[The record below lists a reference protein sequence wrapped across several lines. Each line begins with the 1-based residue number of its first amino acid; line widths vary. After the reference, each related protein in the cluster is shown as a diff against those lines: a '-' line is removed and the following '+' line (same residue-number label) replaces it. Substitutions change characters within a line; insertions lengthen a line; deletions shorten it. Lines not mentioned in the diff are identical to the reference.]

1 MAIEVYSKQNI
12 QIKNPDSDN
21 GYQISELIKNSPP
34 LDLNSTYLYFI
45 QSHYF
50 NKTCAIAVNEI
61 DRVIGFVSGFQ
72 DPRKKDTLFIWQVA
86 ISKDARGN
94 GLASKLIH
102 FILQEHP
109 HMQFIETT
117 ITKDNTS
124 SISLFNKISQE
135 LNTNIIEEPFLDKT
149 KHFLNQHDS
158 ENLFRIGPFKIL
170 KENP

>member
-12 QIKNPDSDN
+12 QIKNPDSDY

-94 GLASKLIH
+94 RLASKLIH

-135 LNTNIIEEPFLDKT
+135 LNTNIIEEPFLDKS

>member
-1 MAIEVYSKQNI
+1 
-12 QIKNPDSDN
+12 
-21 GYQISELIKNSPP
+21 
-34 LDLNSTYLYFI
+34 
-45 QSHYF
+45 
-50 NKTCAIAVNEI
+50 
-61 DRVIGFVSGFQ
+61 VSGFQ

>member
-12 QIKNPDSDN
+12 QIKNPDSDY

-117 ITKDNTS
+117 ITKNNTS

>member
-1 MAIEVYSKQNI
+1 MAIEVYSDLNI
-12 QIKNPDSDN
+12 QIKSPDSDY

-135 LNTNIIEEPFLDKT
+135 LNTNIIEEPFLDKS

>member
-12 QIKNPDSDN
+12 QIKNPDSDY

-86 ISKDARGN
+86 ISEDARGN

-117 ITKDNTS
+117 ITKDNAS

>member
-12 QIKNPDSDN
+12 QIKNPDSDY

-50 NKTCAIAVNEI
+50 NKTCAIAVNEV

>member
-1 MAIEVYSKQNI
+1 MTIEVYSKHIIRI
-12 QIKNPDSDN
+12 QKPT
-21 GYQISELIKNSPP
+21 ISYALEIENLVRNSPP
-34 LDLNSTYLYFI
+34 LDLNSTYHYFI

-50 NKTCAIAVNEI
+50 KETCAIAINEI
-61 DRVIGFVSGFQ
+61 DQVVGFVSGFQ
-72 DPRKKDTLFIWQVA
+72 DPKKSDTLFIWQVA
-86 ISKDARGN
+86 ISKDARGS

>member
-12 QIKNPDSDN
+12 QIKNPDSDY

-50 NKTCAIAVNEI
+50 NKTCAIAVNEV
-61 DRVIGFVSGFQ
+61 DKVIGFVSGFQ

-94 GLASKLIH
+94 GIASKLIH
-102 FILQEHP
+102 
-109 HMQFIETT
+109 FIETT

-158 ENLFRIGPFKIL
+158 ENLFRIGPFKIS

>member
-12 QIKNPDSDN
+12 QIKNPDSDY

-102 FILQEHP
+102 FILQELP

>member
-12 QIKNPDSDN
+12 QIKSPDSDY
-21 GYQISELIKNSPP
+21 GFQISELIKNSPP

-117 ITKDNTS
+117 ITKDNIS

-135 LNTNIIEEPFLDKT
+135 LNTNIIEKPFLDKT

-170 KENP
+170 KENS

>member
-12 QIKNPDSDN
+12 QIKNPDFDY

>member
-12 QIKNPDSDN
+12 QIKSPDSDY
-21 GYQISELIKNSPP
+21 GFQISELIKNSPP

-50 NKTCAIAVNEI
+50 NKTCAIAVNEV
-61 DRVIGFVSGFQ
+61 DKVIGFVSGFQ

>member
-12 QIKNPDSDN
+12 QIKNPDFDY

-45 QSHYF
+45 QSHFF

-61 DRVIGFVSGFQ
+61 DSVIGFVSGFQ

>member
-12 QIKNPDSDN
+12 QIKNPDSDY

-117 ITKDNTS
+117 ITKDIKS

-170 KENP
+170 KENS

>member
-1 MAIEVYSKQNI
+1 MTIEVYSKHIIRI
-12 QIKNPDSDN
+12 QKPT
-21 GYQISELIKNSPP
+21 ISYALEIENLVRNSPP
-34 LDLNSTYLYFI
+34 LDLNSTYHYFI

-50 NKTCAIAVNEI
+50 NETCAIAINEI
-61 DRVIGFVSGFQ
+61 DQVVGFVSGFQ
-72 DPRKKDTLFIWQVA
+72 DPKKSDTLFIWQVA

-117 ITKDNTS
+117 ITKDNAS
-124 SISLFNKISQE
+124 SISLFNKISRE
-135 LNTNIIEEPFLDKT
+135 LNTNIIEEPFLDKS
-149 KHFLNQHDS
+149 KYFLNQHDS

>member
-12 QIKNPDSDN
+12 QIKNPDSDY

-61 DRVIGFVSGFQ
+61 DRVIGFVSVFQ

-86 ISKDARGN
+86 ISKDARGD

>member
-12 QIKNPDSDN
+12 QIKNPDSDY

-50 NKTCAIAVNEI
+50 NKTCAIAVNEV
-61 DRVIGFVSGFQ
+61 DKVIGFVSGFQ

>member
-12 QIKNPDSDN
+12 QIKSPDSDY

-50 NKTCAIAVNEI
+50 NKTCAIAVNEV
-61 DRVIGFVSGFQ
+61 DKVIGFVSGFQ

>member
-12 QIKNPDSDN
+12 QIKNPDSDY

-86 ISKDARGN
+86 ISIDARGN

>member
-12 QIKNPDSDN
+12 QIKSPDSDY

>member
-12 QIKNPDSDN
+12 QIKSPDSDY

-50 NKTCAIAVNEI
+50 NKTCAIAVNEV
-61 DRVIGFVSGFQ
+61 DKVIGFVSGFQ
-72 DPRKKDTLFIWQVA
+72 DPKKSDTLFIWQVA

-94 GLASKLIH
+94 GIASKLIH

>member
-12 QIKNPDSDN
+12 QIKNPDSDY

-135 LNTNIIEEPFLDKT
+135 LNTNIIEEPVLDKT

>member
-12 QIKNPDSDN
+12 QIKNPDSDY

-86 ISKDARGN
+86 ISKDARGH

>member
-1 MAIEVYSKQNI
+1 MAIEVYSNLNI
-12 QIKNPDSDN
+12 QIKSPSSAY
-21 GYQISELIKNSPP
+21 GFQIAELIKNSPP

-50 NKTCAIAVNEI
+50 NKTCAIAVNEV
-61 DRVIGFVSGFQ
+61 DKVIGFMSGFQ

-117 ITKDNTS
+117 ITMDNTS

-135 LNTNIIEEPFLDKT
+135 LNTNIIEEPFLDKS

-158 ENLFRIGPFKIL
+158 ENLFRIGPFKIS
-170 KENP
+170 KENK

>member
-12 QIKNPDSDN
+12 QIKNPDSDY

-135 LNTNIIEEPFLDKT
+135 LYTNIIEEPFLDKT

>member
-12 QIKNPDSDN
+12 QIKNPDSDY

-135 LNTNIIEEPFLDKT
+135 LNTNIIEEPFLDKS

-158 ENLFRIGPFKIL
+158 ENLFRIGPFKI
-170 KENP
+170 

>member
-12 QIKNPDSDN
+12 QIKNPDSDY

-94 GLASKLIH
+94 GLASKLIY
-102 FILQEHP
+102 FILQELP

>member
-1 MAIEVYSKQNI
+1 MAIEVCSKQNI
-12 QIKNPDSDN
+12 QIKNPDSDY

>member
-12 QIKNPDSDN
+12 QIKNPDSYY

>member
-12 QIKNPDSDN
+12 QIKSPDSDY

-135 LNTNIIEEPFLDKT
+135 LNTNIIEEPFLDKS

>member
-12 QIKNPDSDN
+12 QIKNPDSDY

-109 HMQFIETT
+109 YMQFIETT

>member
-12 QIKNPDSDN
+12 QIKNPDSDY

-86 ISKDARGN
+86 ISKDARGD

-158 ENLFRIGPFKIL
+158 ENLFRIVPFKIL

>member
-12 QIKNPDSDN
+12 QIKNPDSDY

-135 LNTNIIEEPFLDKT
+135 LNTNIIEEPFLDKS

>member
-12 QIKNPDSDN
+12 QIKNPDSDY

>member
-12 QIKNPDSDN
+12 QIKNPDSDY

-86 ISKDARGN
+86 ISKDARGS